1 MRYAP
6 NEKFTQ
12 TKWNRHSVRPEHPV
26 FTLSHKA
33 GFKGIAGSEFNY
45 QHTELGFKK
54 RFWFSAFGYT
64 DCILKSGK
72 VWNKVPFPLLI
83 IPNANLSYTIQK
95 ESYALMNAMEF
106 FNDEYAS
113 WDLTYYMNGL
123 IFNRLPLLRKLNWR
137 EVIGFKGMYG
147 NLSEKNRPNNADTG
161 LLYKF
166 PYEDE
171 AYHLLDRNTP
181 YMELSL
187 GIENIFRVLRVDYVR
202 RLTYRNYPG
211 IDKDGVRIQLHVQF

>member
-6 NEKFTQ
+6 KEKFIQ
-12 TKWNRHSVRPEHPV
+12 SKWNRHSILPEHPV
-26 FTLSHKA
+26 FTLKHRI
-33 GFKGIAGSEFNY
+33 GVKGVLGSDLNY
-45 QHTELGFKK
+45 QHTEASFQK

-64 DCILKSGK
+64 DCILKAGK

-123 IFNRLPLLRKLNWR
+123 IFNRLPLIRKLNWR
-137 EVIGFKGMYG
+137 EVITFKGMFG
-147 NLSEKNRPNNADTG
+147 NLSDKNRPDPLNTG
-161 LLYKF
+161 TLFKF
-166 PYEDE
+166 PYENDE
-171 AYHLLDRNTP
+171 YHYLNSTP
-181 YMELSL
+181 YMELAV
-187 GIENIFRVLRVDYVR
+187 GIENIFKVLRVDYVR
-202 RLTYRNYPG
+202 RLTYTDLPG
-211 IDKDGVRIQLHVQF
+211 IDKWGIRIQFHIQF